1 MRFGFRKSKDTKP
14 TSKTPV
20 SQKSD
25 DQKVGTEL
33 VKTGYAKTKARRKPL
48 GLASKMLINAVEA
61 EEFRIAV
68 IKDGRLDGFYIE
80 TAATEQKTGNIYK
93 GVVER
98 VEPSLQACFVNF
110 GSDKNGFL
118 SVTDIHPEYYAIE
131 PESKKETS
139 LPRIEKILK
148 KGQELLVQV
157 TKEMQGHKGA
167 QLTTY
172 LSLASRHLVLMP
184 GSKGGISKKI
194 EDEEERQRL
203 KSIMTQFKLPE
214 GVGYIVRTAALK
226 QSKRDLSRDLNRLL
240 RMWKNIKKNV
250 QEASPLT
257 LVHKEQDVCLR
268 TLRDYFTSEIAEVLV
283 DDKETLGKVKDYMKI
298 ISPRHQGHVKL
309 FKEKRPIF
317 AQYEIEKQIETIYR
331 NRVPLKSGGS
341 IVIDPTEALVAI
353 DVNSGRWRT
362 GKQVE
367 NTAFKTNIE
376 AAEEIARQLRLRDMG
391 GLVVIDF
398 IDMREKKHIRE
409 VEKVVRDKAKE
420 DRAKISVSNIS
431 KFGLL
436 ELSRQRL
443 RPSIES
449 VSYQTCAYCKGRGI
463 VPSVETAAVSFL
475 RRIRMGLS
483 KKGIFQVK
491 GLLPEDVAAYLQNR
505 KRKELAHME
514 ARYGLEI
521 TLQGDPSLSPDGGT
535 LEFIKEDRSPMPRP

>member
-1 MRFGFRKSKDTKP
+1 
-14 TSKTPV
+14 
-20 SQKSD
+20 
-25 DQKVGTEL
+25 
-33 VKTGYAKTKARRKPL
+33 L

>member
-1 MRFGFRKSKDTKP
+1 MRFGFRKSKEAKSKSETAMSRETDGQRIAIKQTK
-14 TSKTPV
+14 K
-20 SQKSD
+20 KN
-25 DQKVGTEL
+25 E
-33 VKTGYAKTKARRKPL
+33 KTKGKRGSSRVK
-48 GLASKMLINAVEA
+48 SKMLINAVEA

-80 TAATEQKTGNIYK
+80 TTATEQKTGNIYK

-98 VEPSLQACFVNF
+98 IEPSLQACFVNF
-110 GSDKNGFL
+110 GSTKNGFL
-118 SVTDIHPEYYAIE
+118 SVTDIHPEYYAAGHDG
-131 PESKKETS
+131 KKEGT
-139 LPRIEKILK
+139 PRIEKILK

-157 TKEMQGHKGA
+157 TREMQGHKGA

-172 LSLASRHLVLMP
+172 LSLASRYLVLMP

-203 KSIMTQFKLPE
+203 KDIMAHFKLPE
-214 GVGYIVRTAALK
+214 GVGYIVRTAAMG

-240 RMWKNIKKNV
+240 RMWKNIKRKV
-250 QEASPLT
+250 QDAAPLT

-268 TLRDYFTSEIAEVLV
+268 TLRDYFTSEVSEVLV
-283 DDKETLGKVKDYMKI
+283 DDKETLNKVRDYMKV
-298 ISPRHQGHVKL
+298 ISPRHQGRVKL

-341 IVIDPTEALVAI
+341 IVIDPTEALIAI

-362 GKQVE
+362 GTDVE

-391 GLVVIDF
+391 GLVVVDF
-398 IDMREKKHIRE
+398 IDMRDKKHIRE
-409 VEKVVRDKAKE
+409 VEKILREKAKE
-420 DRAKISVSNIS
+420 DRAKISLSNIS

-443 RPSIES
+443 RPSIEA
-449 VSYQTCAYCKGRGI
+449 VSYQTCDYCKGRGL
-463 VPSVETAAVSFL
+463 VPSVETAAISFL
-475 RRIRMGLS
+475 RRIRMGLA
-483 KKGIFQVK
+483 KKGILRVK
-491 GLLPEDVAAYLQNR
+491 GVLAEDVAAYLQNR
-505 KRKELAHME
+505 KRKDLAQME
-514 ARYGLEI
+514 SRYGLEI
-521 TLQGDPSLSPDGGT
+521 TLHGDTTLSRDGGI
-535 LEFIKEDRSPMPRP
+535 LEFIKEEPA

>member
-1 MRFGFRKSKDTKP
+1 MRFGFRKSNDTKTKAEAEVP
-14 TSKTPV
+14 TKTDG
-20 SQKSD
+20 QR
-25 DQKVGTEL
+25 VGAGL
-33 VKTGYAKTKARRKPL
+33 VKTGTGKTKARRKSL
-48 GLASKMLINAVEA
+48 GLASKMLINAVES

-68 IKDGRLDGFYIE
+68 IKEGRLDGFYIE

-98 VEPSLQACFVNF
+98 IEPSLQACFVNF
-110 GSDKNGFL
+110 GSEKNGFL
-118 SVTDIHPEYYAIE
+118 SGTDIHPEYYATD
-131 PESKKETS
+131 PDVKKEVS
-139 LPRIEKILK
+139 VPRIEKILK
-148 KGQELLVQV
+148 KGQELLVQI

-194 EDEEERQRL
+194 EEEEERQRL
-203 KSIMTQFKLPE
+203 KAIMSQFKLPE

-226 QSKRDLSRDLNRLL
+226 QSKRELSSDLNRLL

-283 DDKETLGKVKDYMKI
+283 DDKETLIKVKNYMKI
-298 ISPRHQGHVKL
+298 ISPRHQGRVKL
-309 FKEKRPIF
+309 YKEKRPIF

-391 GLVVIDF
+391 GLVVVDF

-449 VSYQTCAYCKGRGI
+449 VSYRTCEYCNGRGI
-463 VPSVETAAVSFL
+463 VPSVETAAISFL

-483 KKGIFQVK
+483 KKGILQVK
-491 GLLPEDVAAYLQNR
+491 GVLSEEVVDYLQNR
-505 KRKELAHME
+505 KRKDLAQME
-514 ARYGLEI
+514 SRHGLEI
-521 TLQGDPSLSPDGGT
+521 ILRGDPSLSPDGGI
-535 LEFIKEDRSPMPRP
+535 LEFIKEERS